1 MTAVSHEPGRLHE
14 RRNQADIYR
23 VLILQIV
30 SGLIAWLF
38 AGFGVAM
45 LFKTRIL
52 SFQLPEGSA
61 REAVPVSSRAR
72 SVRAAR

>member
-1 MTAVSHEPGRLHE
+1 
-14 RRNQADIYR
+14 